1 MKSATLTRGQLAAY
15 SAFSLPLAMAALPIY
30 VHVPKFY
37 GGTLGMPLALVG
49 MILLVARLFDALQDP
64 IFGYLSDR
72 ATQSRHGRRLL
83 VMLGLPL
90 LAMGFVMMF
99 HPPGPGQTGLAM
111 WLIVS
116 LLIVYIGF
124 SMASISYFAIGA
136 ELSTDYHERTRVTA
150 TRGAFGVLGVLIAAA
165 IPEVL
170 STGDEAQGLRVFSLL
185 FLPVLFICGF
195 VTLRYSPRQVVAAEA
210 KPRQAWAAMYA
221 PFRNARFRWLM
232 AIFVLSGIA
241 GAIPATLILFY
252 VQDVLQRAD
261 LSGVFLGLYF
271 LFGALGMPAWI
282 AASRRLGKR
291 YAWLLGMFL
300 AVAAFV
306 WAYSLGA
313 GDLWA
318 FAVVCAMSGVAYGA
332 ELAMPASMLA
342 DVVDVEEESTGQRP
356 DGAYF
361 GLWQMIEKLNLA
373 VAAGIALP
381 LLGYLGYRP
390 GTAQDAF
397 AALPAVYAL
406 LPCAIKLAAATL
418 LWFAPID
425 GARSGRP
432 LQVSQGGP
440 V

>member
-1 MKSATLTRGQLAAY
+1 MKTDTLTRRQLAAY
-15 SAFSLPLAMAALPIY
+15 AAFSLPLAMAALPIY
-30 VHVPKFY
+30 VHVPKLY

-49 MILLVARLFDALQDP
+49 VILLAARLFDAFQDP
-64 IFGYLSDR
+64 VFGYLSDR

-90 LAMGFVMMF
+90 LAVGFVAMF
-99 HPPGPGQTGLAM
+99 HPPGPEHPGLAV
-111 WLIVS
+111 WLILS
-116 LLIVYIGF
+116 LLIVYAGF

-165 IPEVL
+165 VPEAL
-170 STGDEAQGLRVFSLL
+170 SGGDEAQGLALFSLL
-185 FLPVLFICGF
+185 FLPVLFVGGF
-195 VTLRYSPRQVVAAEA
+195 LTLRYSPRPVAAAAA
-210 KPRQAWAAMYA
+210 KPRSAWAAMYA
-221 PFRNARFRWLM
+221 PFRNTRFRWLM

-241 GAIPATLILFY
+241 AAIPGTLILFY

-261 LSGVFLGLYF
+261 LSGVFLALYF

-282 AASRRLGKR
+282 AASRRLGKKN
-291 YAWLLGMFL
+291 AWLLGMFF

-318 FAVVCAMSGVAYGA
+318 FAVVCVLSGIAYGA

-381 LLGYLGYRP
+381 LLGYLGYQP

-406 LPCAIKLAAATL
+406 LPCAIKLAAAAL

-425 GARSGRP
+425 RAHAGRP
-432 LQVSQGGP
+432 LELGQGGP
-440 V
+440 A